1 MSKNKKKK
9 KKKYTPHKHK
19 TLFEFSMD
27 YIHKRITDDLP
38 YMYSAVALAMW
49 SLVDGNEEEKYD
61 AIIDLIGK
69 SGAIWNDV
77 VENNRNIIE
86 VCEEVTS
93 IDMREHV
100 G

>member
-1 MSKNKKKK
+1 
-9 KKKYTPHKHK
+9 
-19 TLFEFSMD
+19 MD
-27 YIHKRITDDLP
+27 YIHKRIRDDLP

-69 SGAIWNDV
+69 SGAIWNDI
-77 VENNRNIIE
+77 VENNEDIIE
-86 VCEEVTS
+86 VCKQVTS